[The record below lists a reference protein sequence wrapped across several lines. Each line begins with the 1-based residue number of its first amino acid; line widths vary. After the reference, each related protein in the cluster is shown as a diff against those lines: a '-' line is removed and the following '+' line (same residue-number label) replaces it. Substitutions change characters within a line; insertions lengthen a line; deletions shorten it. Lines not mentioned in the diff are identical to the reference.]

1 VGHPN
6 DLMEIPQPE
15 AEALLKASGTVVIP
29 TGSVEQHGPHLP
41 CGTDWYAA
49 LVFSRA
55 AAERLGALVVPFAP
69 MGITPFH
76 MGFAGSL
83 TLRHETFVAIMLD
96 VAASVARHGARRLII
111 LNWHKGNS
119 DAIGVAA
126 SRIHSELGLEVIR
139 VEACYVARDLVGAE
153 TGGLTHGGELEVLP
167 VLALDPSLV
176 HLERATNASPPG
188 RGRRIDAVRR
198 NPNVRPV
205 LDDVRQIAPTGWYG
219 APEHATEEKARRVID
234 VVAERIA
241 ADVEE
246 ASAAMAELPDP
257 PTSGADGVES

>member
-6 DLMEIPQPE
+6 DLMEITQPE
-15 AEALLKASGTVVIP
+15 AEALLTGSGTVIIP

-76 MGFAGSL
+76 MGFAGTL
-83 TLRHETFVAIMLD
+83 TLAPETFVAVMLD
-96 VAASVARHGARRLII
+96 LAASVKRHGARRVVI
-111 LNWHKGNS
+111 LNWHEGNS

-126 SRIHSELGLEVIR
+126 SRIHFELGLEVIR
-139 VEACYVARDLVGAE
+139 VEACYVARDLAGDE

-167 VLALDPSLV
+167 VLAFDPSLV
-176 HLERATNASPPG
+176 HLDRASNPSPPG

-205 LDDVRQIAPTGWYG
+205 LGDVRQIAATGWYG
-219 APEHATEEKARRVID
+219 APEHATAEKARRVID
-234 VVAERIA
+234 AVAARIA

-246 ASAAMAELPDP
+246 ASAAMAELPDVP
-257 PTSGADGVES
+257 EAGA